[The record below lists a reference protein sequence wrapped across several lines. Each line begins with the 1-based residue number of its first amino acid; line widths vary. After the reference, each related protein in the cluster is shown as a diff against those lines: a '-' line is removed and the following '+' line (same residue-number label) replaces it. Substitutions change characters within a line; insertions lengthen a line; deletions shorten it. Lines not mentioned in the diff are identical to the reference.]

1 MGKKNYVLMKFFQN
15 EDFKTQF
22 LNGKIY
28 CNPAALYRKLEKNG
42 IGDRCESVIFSHY
55 KGSEQFDGIKLTM
68 GLGSEFY
75 KNEMNIYDYDTF
87 IMRQT
92 GETDSWLNCWYL
104 LEVTTTEPTKLIQDL
119 DRMLT
124 EFGEYAILLNMN
136 NFEEFLQRIKK
147 YSTKS
152 VDFCR
157 VTYTDNPLK
166 LNKTHKLSHYSYQN
180 EFRFMFGQCDHRCVK
195 AYDDLIVPG
204 GFRDLVMDGFW
215 LQLDDLEGN
224 CWQRYFK

>member
-75 KNEMNIYDYDTF
+75 KNEMNIYDYE
-87 IMRQT
+87 I
-92 GETDSWLNCWYL
+92 N
-104 LEVTTTEPTKLIQDL
+104 KLTIC
-119 DRMLT
+119 
-124 EFGEYAILLNMN
+124 N
-136 NFEEFLQRIKK
+136 
-147 YSTKS
+147 KS
-152 VDFCR
+152 VYLF
-157 VTYTDNPLK
+157 VLISSV
-166 LNKTHKLSHYSYQN
+166 LNYVLNSSEKSLGCYQ
-180 EFRFMFGQCDHRCVK
+180 FPTRH
-195 AYDDLIVPG
+195 
-204 GFRDLVMDGFW
+204 
-215 LQLDDLEGN
+215 
-224 CWQRYFK
+224 